1 MTTPFLPRTR
11 PGTHS
16 DTPPVA
22 GRSGAV
28 SRRHLVAA
36 LAAGAGTVTMG
47 AVTMG
52 GAAAASVPGASS
64 PGVLGATTPT
74 PTPGGESGGGAEDP
88 SLVQKVE
95 ADEQIVRGEP
105 AVLSAGHVDVGPR
118 LIDGQWIVAARD
130 DTQSPPTWRVPSDV
144 VLHVTDAGQLPVP
157 SDAAYRFIQAD
168 PDSLVF
174 VVPQTEVAGVVWL
187 GWNTQDPAIV
197 QAAPDGVR
205 FRFLRVSGPG
215 HFSLFLQP
223 GNFAPPQVL
232 ADGATLADAPA
243 ELFVETGTHTHA
255 NWVFTAPGVYLVE
268 VEIAATG
275 TDGTEYAARDT
286 LRFAIGDATAPE
298 SALQETWPGD
308 DAAAAS
314 PGSGAASDG
323 GAAPSPVSPSP
334 GTGGQASE
342 ADSSP
347 LVPWLVAGGAA
358 AVLGGGAGAYAVHQ
372 RRAKDARE
380 AAAGHPESEGPSTDG
395 PGADGPR
402 A

>member
-11 PGTHS
+11 PGTHP
-16 DTPPVA
+16 DAPPAA
-22 GRSGAV
+22 GRLGAV

-36 LAAGAGTVTMG
+36 PLALLP
-47 AVTMG
+47 
-52 GAAAASVPGASS
+52 AALATTSAHGSV
-64 PGVLGATTPT
+64 GATSPT
-74 PTPGGESGGGAEDP
+74 PTPGDGGGAEDP

-197 QAAPDGVR
+197 QAAPNGVR

-255 NWVFTAPGVYLVE
+255 NWVFTAPGAYLVE

-298 SALQETWPGD
+298 AALQETWPGD

-323 GAAPSPVSPSP
+323 GAPSPASPSP
-334 GTGGQASE
+334 AADGQAPE

-358 AVLGGGAGAYAVHQ
+358 AVLAGGAGAYAVHQ

-380 AAAGHPESEGPSTDG
+380 AAAERPDAAEPNADEPDAEGTS
-395 PGADGPR
+395 A
-402 A
+402 